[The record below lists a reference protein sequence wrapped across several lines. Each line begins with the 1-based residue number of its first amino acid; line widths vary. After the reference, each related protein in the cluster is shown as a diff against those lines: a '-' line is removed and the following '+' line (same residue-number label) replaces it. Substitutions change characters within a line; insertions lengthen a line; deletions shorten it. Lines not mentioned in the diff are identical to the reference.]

1 MHRSTTDLTVDLCF
15 DDSLFNHTVMEI
27 HKQEVSIVEIHAKQM
42 ESKLLLIIVLSNRR
56 IIAYENLSNFPDIKN
71 QKFRFKIIQ
80 SQVLRKTL
88 SSE

>member
-15 DDSLFNHTVMEI
+15 DDSLFNHSAMEI

-56 IIAYENLSNFPDIKN
+56 IIAYENLSNFTDIKN
-71 QKFRFKIIQ
+71 QRFRFKIIQ